1 MEPMANVANWSWQL
15 LSWAC
20 ISPQH
25 YKQLLP
31 TSQSWSRWPNIIPK
45 FNYVKFELSQLSAH
59 ICMVGSQLS
68 SCLAETKQSSTT
80 WPFCFTVCVLLLGIV
95 NEFPSVINLTH
106 AYKCP
111 FRSAQRTESPALNNR
126 ITCWFQISIHHRP
139 PLVRHPLSE
148 CPVKPEIQLYIAFFL
163 EDESGSI
170 VITRSCLKI
179 LCWFPTVYL

>member
-1 MEPMANVANWSWQL
+1 MEPLANVANWSWQL

-111 FRSAQRTESPALNNR
+111 FRSTQRTESPALNNR
-126 ITCWFQISIHHRP
+126 KHADSRSLSITAHLWLDTLCQNALWNQRFSCT
-139 PLVRHPLSE
+139 LL
-148 CPVKPEIQLYIAFFL
+148 FFWKMNL
-163 EDESGSI
+163 A
-170 VITRSCLKI
+170 V
-179 LCWFPTVYL
+179 